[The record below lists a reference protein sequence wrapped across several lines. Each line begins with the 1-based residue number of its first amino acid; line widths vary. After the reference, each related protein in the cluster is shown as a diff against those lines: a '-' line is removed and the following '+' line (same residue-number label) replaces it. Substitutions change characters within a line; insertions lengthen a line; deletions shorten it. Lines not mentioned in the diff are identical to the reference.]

1 MTPPKIQRTLEY
13 NARKKLQTNK
23 IMDRLTYSPV
33 KHKQRKVKEL
43 RQRLQKKPSIHE
55 PRITTPPIK
64 TKFGSFNVN
73 GLNLEAC
80 WAVQELLEKRGFDV
94 SQFYNNLNKT
104 TLNS

>member
-1 MTPPKIQRTLEY
+1 MTPPKTKRTLKNYKE
-13 NARKKLQTNK
+13 RKKFQTNK

-33 KHKQRKVKEL
+33 KHKQRKVKEM
-43 RQRLQKKPSIHE
+43 RQRLQEKPSNHE
-55 PRITTPPIK
+55 LKITTPPIK

-80 WAVQELLEKRGFDV
+80 WAVQELDV

-104 TLNS
+104 TLHF